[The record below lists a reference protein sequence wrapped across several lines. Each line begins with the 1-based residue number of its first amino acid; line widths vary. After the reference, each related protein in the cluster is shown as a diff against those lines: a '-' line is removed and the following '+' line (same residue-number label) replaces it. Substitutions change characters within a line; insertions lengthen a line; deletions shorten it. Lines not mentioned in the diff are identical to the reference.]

1 MPFAKPFSKPA
12 TGESWPNAFWYA
24 AALVIDYI
32 NLSLSLLYRGHNS
45 PQDLMK
51 APVDAMEHRMT
62 TSPEQTRQ
70 LLRQLAEYQLTP
82 EEWAAMVI
90 PGERKINVTVLM
102 AMICDKVALT
112 ILDTPNGKTGEDG
125 KPVLVSFF
133 NGIQPLPPDLSVL
146 K

>member
-62 TSPEQTRQ
+62 TTQEQTRQ

-82 EEWAAMVI
+82 EEWAAMVV
-90 PGERKINVTVLM
+90 PAERKINVTVLM
-102 AMICDKVALT
+102 AVICDKVALT
-112 ILDTPNGKTGEDG
+112 IRDTPTGEVDGDG
-125 KPVLVSFF
+125 KPIMVSFF
-133 NGIQPLPPDLSVL
+133 DGIEPLPPDLSAL
-146 K
+146 R